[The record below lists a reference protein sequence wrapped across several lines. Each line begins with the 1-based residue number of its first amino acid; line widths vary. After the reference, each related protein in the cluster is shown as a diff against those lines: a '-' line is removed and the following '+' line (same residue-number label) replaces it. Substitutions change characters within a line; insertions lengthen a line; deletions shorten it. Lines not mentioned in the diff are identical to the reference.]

1 MRTTSTCRA
10 SFSAVLSGARLL
22 VLAGFLLG
30 LGACG
35 GGGSSDGSSAGNPA
49 DAPGIPGT
57 PVSLANKADV
67 QREMANALAL
77 IAVFDPGLPSISPSD
92 NPSGQASAFKT
103 AKRTKADVVAC
114 DDSGSD
120 QLSDISSNY
129 NYSYF
134 GITNNAT
141 SATHHVYSNCLT
153 GADIFEAQLSNG
165 VVEIGASD
173 DQSLDWYEYLVAGTA
188 SNAAAAYVVK
198 NTSGDGAED
207 QVVQTISLLG
217 TIQRAHRSN
226 GSSSQIVRGLN
237 FSFSQQTSAGGG
249 RFQAVLGS
257 GSRNFVTTNSG
268 SSSVPQ
274 LTIDGPLSYTS
285 LGSSC
290 HGGTMTLATPVALQF
305 AGDTPDAGQLKI
317 SAGATSATVIF
328 NADGSA
334 TITYSNGSSD
344 VLTADEVSAS
354 VADNGC

>member
-1 MRTTSTCRA
+1 MRTTSICGA
-10 SFSAVLSGARLL
+10 SFSAAQSGARLL
-22 VLAGFLLG
+22 VVAGFCLG
-30 LGACG
+30 LVACG
-35 GGGSSDGSSAGNPA
+35 GGSAGDSADNPA

-57 PVSLANKADV
+57 PVSLASKVDV
-67 QREMANALAL
+67 QREMANALVLLA
-77 IAVFDPGLPSISPSD
+77 IFDPGLPSISPSD
-92 NPSGQASAFKT
+92 NQSYQASAFKT
-103 AKRTKADVVAC
+103 AERSKAEVVAC
-114 DDSGSD
+114 DDGGSD
-120 QLSDISSNY
+120 QPSDVSSNY

-134 GITNNAT
+134 GTTNNAT
-141 SATHHVYSNCLT
+141 SGMHHVYSNCLT
-153 GADIFEAQLSNG
+153 GVDIFEAQLSNG
-165 VVEIGASD
+165 VVESGASD
-173 DQSLDWYEYLVAGTA
+173 DQSLDWYEYLTAGTA
-188 SNAAAAYVVK
+188 SNAATAYVVK
-198 NTSGDGAED
+198 NTSGDGTED

-237 FSFSQQTSAGGG
+237 FSFSQQTSAGSG

-257 GSRNFVTTNSG
+257 GSKNFVTTNSG
-268 SSSVPQ
+268 SSAVPQ
-274 LTIDGPLSYTS
+274 LTIDGPVSYTS
-285 LGSSC
+285 LGNSC

-317 SAGATSATVIF
+317 SAGATSATLIF